1 METYT
6 GSIKQVR
13 FYSEE
18 TKFIVALVEIEEL
31 DQTMM
36 VTGYMSS
43 YNDVDRYR
51 FYGDFVIHP
60 KYGKQFKFSR
70 YDIAPIEKSS
80 EIIRY
85 LSSPLFKGIGT
96 VQATA
101 IVETL
106 GEDAL
111 EKIRQDKSVLDC
123 VKGMSYKKRDM
134 IFDVLTTSSYDQ
146 HVMQF
151 FLGHG
156 VSAKMIA
163 KITATYQ
170 EHALD
175 IVSENPYQMI
185 EDIDGIGFKMADDL
199 ALQLGFDMIHP
210 YRLEAAIVF
219 SLKNVCFQQG
229 GTYCDKE
236 TLYHMTYRIVQIV
249 PETFEIHYQ
258 HLIETGKIVEEEQR
272 IYDKTLYEGEN
283 FIASTLKMYQGPSFD
298 IDRVQDVEAM
308 IESLEKEEG
317 IIYAQEQREAIMRFL
332 DHQLMI
338 LTGGPGT
345 GKTTIVRAII
355 KVYQKLQP
363 HQSIALVAPTGRASK
378 RLYELTGVEACTIH
392 RLLKWDLHSNTFGV
406 NEKNPLSESL
416 VIIDEF
422 SMVDTFLLY
431 HLLKASSHVKRFLF
445 IGDDQQL
452 PSVGP
457 GMILKDLLSSKLFE
471 SVKLKKIFR
480 QKEDSGIIQF
490 AHHIRED
497 HVEEALEDIQGY
509 PDLLFYPCRNYEV
522 KDLVAS
528 IVLKLKDMALSLT
541 DFQVLAPMYDGV
553 AGIDALN
560 DILQSTLNPASEDK
574 LELRLGKKVFREGDK
589 ILQLKNRV
597 DDNVFNGD
605 IGILVEVIKKDNFN
619 YLHDTLV
626 VDFDGNFV
634 EYQPNDFNTITHA
647 YCMSIHKAQGSEFQY
662 VIMPIL
668 YDYSVMLRKNLIY
681 TGASR
686 AKKQLILLGNAEA
699 LTSGILKN
707 QDVSRKTTLPLYLGK
722 NDQEATL
729 SVYDFM

>member
-6 GSIKQVR
+6 GNIKQVR

-31 DQTMM
+31 DQTMFM
-36 VTGYMSS
+36 TGYMPS
-43 YNDVDRYR
+43 YNDIDRYR
-51 FYGDFVIHP
+51 FYGDFVMHP
-60 KYGKQFKFSR
+60 KYGKQFKFVR
-70 YDIAPIEKSS
+70 YEVAPIEKSS

-85 LSSPLFKGIGT
+85 LSSPLFKGVGT

-101 IVETL
+101 IVEAL

-111 EKIRQDKSVLDC
+111 EKIKRDKSVLDG

-156 VSAKMIA
+156 VSAKMMA

-175 IVSENPYQMI
+175 VVSENPYQMI

-199 ALQLGFDMIHP
+199 AMQLGFDRTHP

-219 SLKNVCFQQG
+219 ALKQVCFQQG

-236 TLYHMTYRIVQIV
+236 TLYRVTYRIVQIV
-249 PETFEIHYQ
+249 PETFDQHYQ
-258 HLIETGKIVEEEQR
+258 HLLETEKIVEEEDR
-272 IYDKTLYEGEN
+272 IYDKTLYEGET
-283 FIASTLKMYQGPSFD
+283 FIASTLKQYQGPAYD
-298 IDRVQDVEAM
+298 IDHIENVDQM
-308 IESLEKEEG
+308 IADLENEEG
-317 IIYAQEQREAIMRFL
+317 ITYASEQKEAIIRFL
-332 DHQLMI
+332 NNQLMI

-355 KVYQKLQP
+355 KVYQRLMP

-406 NEKNPLSESL
+406 NEKNPLSERL

-431 HLLKASSHVKRFLF
+431 HLLKASTHVERFLF

-457 GMILKDLLSSKLFE
+457 GMILKDLLSSNMFE
-471 SVKLKKIFR
+471 SVRLKKIFR
-480 QKEDSGIIQF
+480 QKAHSGIIQF
-490 AHHIRED
+490 AHHVRENQAY
-497 HVEEALEDIQGY
+497 EALEDVNMSSDIS
-509 PDLLFYPCRNYEV
+509 FYPCHNYEV
-522 KDLVAS
+522 KDLVAH
-528 IVLKLKDMALSLT
+528 IAKKMKENDLSLT
-541 DFQVLAPMYDGV
+541 EFQVLAPMYEGV

-560 DILQSTLNPASEDK
+560 DILQATLNPPSEDK
-574 LELRLGKKVFREGDK
+574 MELRLGKKIFREGDK

-605 IGILVEVIKKDNFN
+605 IGILVEIIKKDNFN
-619 YLHDTLV
+619 YMQDTLV

-662 VIMPIL
+662 VIMPVL
-668 YDYSVMLRKNLIY
+668 YDYSIMLRKNLIY
-681 TGASR
+681 TGISR
-686 AKKQLILLGNAEA
+686 AKKQLILLGDQEA
-699 LTSGILKN
+699 LKLGILKN
-707 QDVSRKTTLPLYLGK
+707 QDISRKTTLTLYLGQV
-722 NDQEATL
+722 NQESTL